1 MQRAR
6 FDPRSWPAHDGG
18 TLCLIARP
26 IAGAA
31 LDLAMAERRDIRRRI
46 DRARTLKL
54 PAVLSLLAHA
64 AALLTAILFL
74 PSRTEP
80 PAMPPESSI
89 ALVFAPAPAAL
100 PSAADVAPAPVEEP
114 HETATTEATPPPVQ
128 PEPTA
133 TEPPPPTP
141 LPTTAEPEQEA
152 QPVPTEPPPP
162 VQRPSPKRPATAR
175 AHHAPS
181 PPNASQTP
189 PNPAAPSE
197 QPSAAV
203 GSAGPAVTA
212 AIVPPRPVA
221 GMETNRAPIYP
232 EIARRRGEE
241 GRVML
246 RVDVSADG
254 MPLDVSVAGT
264 SGHPSLDSAALSA
277 VRQWRFIPATQAGRS
292 VAAVADVPIRF
303 HLDN

>member
-152 QPVPTEPPPP
+152 QPA
-162 VQRPSPKRPATAR
+162 KRQPD
-175 AHHAPS
+175 
-181 PPNASQTP
+181 
-189 PNPAAPSE
+189 AA
-197 QPSAAV
+197 QPSRAV
-203 GSAGPAVTA
+203 RTAVSRGWFCRPCSDRRDRSSATG
-212 AIVPPRPVA
+212 
-221 GMETNRAPIYP
+221 
-232 EIARRRGEE
+232 RRHG
-241 GRVML
+241 
-246 RVDVSADG
+246 DQSSADL
-254 MPLDVSVAGT
+254 P
-264 SGHPSLDSAALSA
+264 
-277 VRQWRFIPATQAGRS
+277 
-292 VAAVADVPIRF
+292 
-303 HLDN
+303 